1 MPHQPLAAEL
11 ATRDTV
17 RIAGYKRAL
26 AFYNGQQDLG
36 TARARAQQQ
45 RITLN
50 YTRTLIR
57 KVTAFLMT
65 GFEIG
70 VDPPDEALEDAA
82 RAAEAALAEVSRN
95 NDLPNLDYAT
105 EIDTAVL
112 GDGAFKVTWDPDAGA
127 VIVTSPDVQRLW
139 AWGDPRDPNT
149 TDRVAQQY
157 TLTPPALAATWG
169 ILRAGH
175 APVTVTE
182 DWTPAELRVHV
193 DRNPLPEQA
202 LPNPYGWLPFV
213 IFPNEPV
220 PQERWGESDVL
231 PLIDA
236 ARELNDAHTRLRN
249 LLNLTGFPITV
260 LEGVDSAE
268 GLAAQAGAIW
278 TLPTGAR
285 AYALDLLQHGAI
297 GQHLAYLETIKSA
310 LFDLAETPRAAFG
323 DNQRDLSGVA
333 LEVELLPLLHKVA
346 RKRAIRG
353 TAYSNRASLIL
364 ATLDRFTGTT
374 HLNAGMPS
382 VHWQTPTP
390 RDRAREIRNES
401 ERIQN
406 HLTSTRSALVRL
418 GDVDPDT
425 ELAAIEDDARR
436 FQPIDETGA
445 PRP

>member
-1 MPHQPLAAEL
+1 MTAHLTL
-11 ATRDTV
+11 DLRTRDAQ
-17 RIAGYKRAL
+17 RLNGYKKAL
-26 AFYNGQQDLG
+26 DFYNGNQAIG
-36 TARARAQQQ
+36 TARARQQQQ
-45 RITLN
+45 RITVN
-50 YTRTLIR
+50 YVRALVR

-65 GFEIG
+65 GFELEIDP
-70 VDPPDEALEDAA
+70 VDTALQDAA
-82 RAAEAALAEVSRN
+82 RAAEAALNDVARI
-95 NDLPNLDYAT
+95 NDLDNLDYAT

-112 GDGAFKVTWDPDAGA
+112 GDGAFKVTWDA
-127 VIVTSPDVQRLW
+127 VTGTVLITSPDVQRLW
-139 AWGDPRDPNT
+139 AWHEPNDPNT
-149 TDRVAQQY
+149 TNRVAQQY
-157 TLTPPALAATWG
+157 NLTPPALAKTWG
-169 ILRAGH
+169 IRRPGAAGL
-175 APVTVTE
+175 TVTE
-182 DWTPAELRVHV
+182 LWTTDELHVHV
-193 DRNPLPEQA
+193 DRDTVPSLV

-220 PQERWGESDVL
+220 PKEPWGESDVL

-236 ARELNDAHTRLRN
+236 ARELNEAHTRIRN

-278 TLPTGAR
+278 ALPTGAR

-297 GQHLAYLETIKSA
+297 GQHLAYLDSIKSA

-353 TAYSNRASLIL
+353 TAYSNRAAMVL
-364 ATLDRFTGTT
+364 ATLDKFTGTN
-374 HLNAGMPS
+374 HLNAGTPT
-382 VHWQTPTP
+382 VHWQSPTP
-390 RDRAREIRNES
+390 RDRNREIRNET

-406 HLTSTRSALVRL
+406 RLTSVRSSLARL

-425 ELAAIEDDARR
+425 ERAAIIEDAAAFATALDVPE
-436 FQPIDETGA
+436 PITT
-445 PRP
+445 